1 MKKLVSLCAALA
13 VLAIAGAALATETA
27 ATAAAPAVDTAV
39 IVAGL
44 DTVGKIAFAAALAI
58 GLGTLGT
65 AIGQGLSIVSA
76 LSGIARNPET
86 AGVIRVNMIIGLAL
100 IESLCIYALVVA
112 LILIYAIPYSE
123 AISKI
128 IGG

>member
-13 VLAIAGAALATETA
+13 VLATAAMSLAAEEAAAGAALTA
-27 ATAAAPAVDTAV
+27 DTAV
-39 IVAGL
+39 IVAALG
-44 DTVGKIAFAAALAI
+44 TVGTIALAAAIAI

-65 AIGQGLSIVSA
+65 AVGQGLAIFSA
-76 LSGIARNPET
+76 LAGIARNPET

-112 LILIYAIPYSE
+112 LIIIYAIPYQAALS
-123 AISKI
+123 AL

>member
-13 VLAIAGAALATETA
+13 VLAIAGAALAAETE
-27 ATAAAPAVDTAV
+27 TAV

-65 AIGQGLSIVSA
+65 AIGQSMAIVSA

-112 LILIYAIPYSE
+112 LILIYAIPYSG

>member
-1 MKKLVSLCAALA
+1 MKKKLAFLCVLVA
-13 VLAIAGAALATETA
+13 VLSTAGAALAADNEVTVA
-27 ATAAAPAVDTAV
+27 A
-39 IVAGL
+39 L

-58 GLGTLGT
+58 GLGTLAT
-65 AIGQGLSIVSA
+65 AIGQGLSVVSA
-76 LSGIARNPET
+76 LTGIARNPET

-123 AISKI
+123 AIIKI

>member
-13 VLAIAGAALATETA
+13 VLTTAGAALAAEGA
-27 ATAAAPAVDTAV
+27 VSAAA
-39 IVAGL
+39 L
-44 DTVGKIAFAAALAI
+44 DAVGKIALAAALAI
-58 GLGTLGT
+58 GLGTIGT
-65 AIGQGLSIVSA
+65 GIGQGLTMFSA

-112 LILIYAIPYSE
+112 LIIIYAIPYSG
-123 AISKI
+123 AITTI
-128 IGG
+128 ISG